1 MDTLGQIDLGVDGAH
16 AQCWW
21 SHLLFVSFIFDSAR
35 VKLNRR
41 QGGSRKVWR
50 WFEFEERRPSSEPDC
65 NYGRVSLVQ
74 LESITCS
81 CMWVMTLSFFFF
93 FFRWVTRKYVKYS
106 FTSLTCFFFFY
117 TFKADLRGQEILIL
131 VLWQQMPTD
140 PSGFDSFVSAAG
152 EGEKITWFYSTW
164 LEKNLYLCTTEAQIN
179 ESYGYLNIYLAPS
192 HLALFV
198 RWWIEDG
205 VSWMNFFFTSVAAN
219 GCSPSVFLHTG
230 LLRVEPGGNFSV
242 RFDKT
247 LRAMRQTAGKMFPR
261 IAKCIIYHV
270 SHHLF
275 CTFKMLLQYLGIKI
289 IHVGVINTVEIQ
301 PMGVDYNSSADVFES
316 IRVNLGCAA
325 WGFTDKQEK
334 RQ

>member
-1 MDTLGQIDLGVDGAH
+1 
-16 AQCWW
+16 
-21 SHLLFVSFIFDSAR
+21 
-35 VKLNRR
+35 
-41 QGGSRKVWR
+41 
-50 WFEFEERRPSSEPDC
+50 
-65 NYGRVSLVQ
+65 
-74 LESITCS
+74 
-81 CMWVMTLSFFFF
+81 
-93 FFRWVTRKYVKYS
+93 
-106 FTSLTCFFFFY
+106 
-117 TFKADLRGQEILIL
+117 
-131 VLWQQMPTD
+131 MPTD

-152 EGEKITWFYSTW
+152 EGEKITWFYFTW